1 MGYEFGEEG
10 PSIADLPVMLSVAL
24 GAITEGSAEGESVE
38 IGAASAPR
46 ARARRVTKR
55 IDMVMVW

>member
-1 MGYEFGEEG
+1 
-10 PSIADLPVMLSVAL
+10 MLSVAL

-55 IDMVMVW
+55 IDMVMVG